1 MTIITDDAPAATAA
15 APRPGAAVHRGDAP
29 DSHVHDGPETTPA
42 PGLPGTALAPGD
54 PDGPGDPEATPAPGD
69 LGTAGAPRTGPGL
82 DPTGDLE
89 ALAEFLERRGLLG
102 RVRVAY
108 RRPPQPV
115 RTDPELRALTEEV
128 RAASREESWW
138 QQWSWTE
145 PIAPADEAST
155 AAEPTSAEAIR
166 PLLPAQRRDEDSS
179 RTPRSR

>member
-29 DSHVHDGPETTPA
+29 DSHVHDDPETTPA
-42 PGLPGTALAPGD
+42 PGLPGTALASG
-54 PDGPGDPEATPAPGD
+54 GPGGPKATPAPGD
-69 LGTAGAPRTGPGL
+69 LGTAGAPGTGSGL
-82 DPTGDLE
+82 DPAGDLE
-89 ALAEFLERRGLLG
+89 ALAESLERRGLLG

-115 RTDPELRALTEEV
+115 RTDPELCALTEEV

-145 PIAPADEAST
+145 PIVPAGEAST

-166 PLLPAQRRDEDSS
+166 PLLPTQRRDEDSS
-179 RTPRSR
+179 STPRSR